1 MSLTKTAEHNKLCKK
16 ILFIVISLGVKFME
30 CVIFNW
36 NIKFNFLFFINLI
49 LIFFNNFIFIYLF
62 IIKIS

>member
-16 ILFIVISLGVKFME
+16 FFFIVISLGVKFME

-36 NIKFNFLFFINLI
+36 NIKFNILFFINLI